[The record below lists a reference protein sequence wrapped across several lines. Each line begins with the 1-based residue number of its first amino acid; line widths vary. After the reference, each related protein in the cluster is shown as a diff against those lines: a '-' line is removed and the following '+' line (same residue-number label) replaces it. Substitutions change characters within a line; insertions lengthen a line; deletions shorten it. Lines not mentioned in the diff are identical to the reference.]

1 MEKKKVDIVIFGN
14 MLTTRFIGGGG
25 KIYLQINKQSLQ
37 EFFDISKA
45 CIIEGDVCVENFNA
59 ADKCVVV
66 CGSIATKG
74 GEL

>member
-1 MEKKKVDIVIFGN
+1 MGKKKVDIVIFGN
-14 MLTTRFIGGGG
+14 MLTTRFIGGG
-25 KIYLQINKQSLQ
+25 KIYLQINKQSLT